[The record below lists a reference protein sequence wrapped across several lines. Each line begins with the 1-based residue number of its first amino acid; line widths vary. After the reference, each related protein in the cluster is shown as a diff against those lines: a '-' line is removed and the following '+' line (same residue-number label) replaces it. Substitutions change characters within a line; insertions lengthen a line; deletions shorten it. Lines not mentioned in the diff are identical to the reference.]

1 MSAYTQPII
10 RFGLVTP
17 AAFNLLILGG
27 VLTAVNKLEQVRVQ
41 KEEIYREH
49 TMRLAANRKLESDN
63 APKRPV
69 FEDQKKLLAADSGQ
83 VFTRL
88 LDSILPKYKEIEL
101 QRGSL
106 IFPLDRGRLAKT
118 AKTDVARVKTSF
130 NGGYGPMQETLYQ
143 VESLMPQAVLEDL
156 KITRKAH
163 LLTQREHLVIEATHT
178 CWKAEEEVGR

>member
-17 AAFNLLILGG
+17 AAFNLIILAA
-27 VLTAVNKLEQVRVQ
+27 VLTAVNKLDQVRLQ
-41 KEEIYREH
+41 KEQAYRDH
-49 TMRLAANRKLESDN
+49 TMRQAANQRLENDN

-69 FEDQKKLLAADSGQ
+69 FEDQKRLLSADSGQ

-106 IFPLDRGRLAKT
+106 IFPLDRGRLAKA

-143 VESLMPQAVLEDL
+143 VESLMPQAVLEEL
-156 KITRKAH
+156 KITRKTH

-178 CWKAEEEVGR
+178 CWKAGEEGRP

>member
-17 AAFNLLILGG
+17 AAFNLLILVG
-27 VLTAVNKLEQVRVQ
+27 VLSAVNKLEQVRLQ
-41 KEEIYREH
+41 KEEIYRDH
-49 TMRLAANRKLESDN
+49 TMRQNANRKLESDN

-69 FEDQKKLLAADSGQ
+69 FEGQKKLLATDPGQ

-106 IFPLDRGRLAKT
+106 IFPLDRGRLGKAVK
-118 AKTDVARVKTSF
+118 ADLARVKTSF
-130 NGGYGPMQETLYQ
+130 SGGYGPMQETLYQ
-143 VESLMPQAVLEDL
+143 VESMLPQAVLEDL

-163 LLTQREHLVIEATHT
+163 LLTQREHLVIEVTHT
-178 CWKAEEEVGR
+178 CWKAVEEGRK

>member
-41 KEEIYREH
+41 KEEMYRDH

-69 FEDQKKLLAADSGQ
+69 FEDQKKLLGADPGQ
-83 VFTRL
+83 IFTRL

-106 IFPLDRGRLAKT
+106 IFPLDRGRLAKG
-118 AKTDVARVKTSF
+118 AKMELARVKTSF

-178 CWKAEEEVGR
+178 CWKAGEEGGR